1 MKMETIQSKETM
13 SEGCWIKD
21 DKYQVRER
29 VLVGWEHVDTGPRA
43 RRDATCETAPKMQ
56 AVLQNFTREI
66 CFLWLPYNTST

>member
-29 VLVGWEHVDTGPRA
+29 VLVG
-43 RRDATCETAPKMQ
+43 
-56 AVLQNFTREI
+56 
-66 CFLWLPYNTST
+66 